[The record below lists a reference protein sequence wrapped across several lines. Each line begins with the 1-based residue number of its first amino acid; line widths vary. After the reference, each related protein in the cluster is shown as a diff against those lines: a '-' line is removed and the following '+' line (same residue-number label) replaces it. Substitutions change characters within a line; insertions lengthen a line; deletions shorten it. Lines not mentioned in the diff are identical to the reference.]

1 MPFLCRHKNDNPLEI
16 HRLPFSEVPQFS
28 SRDRAYVAEE
38 AALRPFYL
46 HPPALEQFA
55 EVIAIRETHQPD
67 RQTLVEVLKDQY
79 SNRPK
84 HEEALRAIDALA
96 DEQTFTVTTAH
107 QPSLFTGPL
116 YYIYKIVSTIHL
128 ARRLQ
133 EAYPDHRFVPVFI
146 SGGEDHDFEEINHAH
161 LFGKTIRWEQD
172 RGGPVGQL
180 PTESLARPLQEL
192 KEILGE
198 RDAAQ
203 ELYEAIREAYTG
215 NEKYGEAAAHLA
227 AGLFGSYGLVVLDM
241 SDARLKRL
249 FIPHFRK
256 ELLERP
262 SRALVQTAQDQLEKA
277 GFSGQA
283 HAREINLFYLGPG
296 YRERIEYTDGRY
308 QVLNQDIQW
317 TEEELLAELER
328 APERFS
334 PNVVMRPLYQEF
346 ILPNLAYIGGGGELA
361 YWLERKAQ
369 FEHFGIPYPML
380 VRRNSV
386 LWIDRTTAKKMD
398 KVGLSIPDLFEDTE
412 VLVKRYVRKHTENE
426 LSLKEEKKAIQQL
439 LDQVVEK
446 AREIDPTLVKS
457 TKGEGT
463 KMLNGLN
470 ALEAKLIRAEKN
482 NHDIAI
488 NQIRSVKERL
498 FPGDGLQERHDN
510 FMTFYLRYGEEFM
523 ETLLRE
529 LDPLRK
535 EMIVVYDG

>member
-1 MPFLCRHKNDNPLEI
+1 MEI
-16 HRLPFSEVPQFS
+16 HRLPFQEVPQFS
-28 SRDRAYVAEE
+28 SRDRAYAAEE
-38 AALRPFYL
+38 HALRPFYL
-46 HPPALEQFA
+46 HPPTLERFA
-55 EVIAIRETHQPD
+55 EVIATRQDHQPD
-67 RQTLVEVLKDQY
+67 RQTLAEVLRDQY
-79 SNRPK
+79 RERPL
-84 HEEALRAIDALA
+84 HDDVQAAIDALT
-96 DEQTFTVTTAH
+96 DERTFTVTTAH

-128 ARRLQ
+128 GHRLE
-133 EAYPDHRFVPVFI
+133 EAYPGYRFVPVFI

-161 LFGKTIRWEQD
+161 LFGKTIRWEQEQ
-172 RGGPVGQL
+172 GGPVGRL
-180 PTESLARPLQEL
+180 STGSLAQPL
-192 KEILGE
+192 KELQDILGQRE
-198 RDAAQ
+198 TAAA
-203 ELYEAIREAYTG
+203 LYDTIREAYTSH
-215 NEKYGEAAAHLA
+215 EQYGQAAAHLA
-227 AGLFGSYGLVVLDM
+227 ASLFGKYGLVVLDM

-262 SRALVQTAQDQLEKA
+262 SRALVQAAQDKLEQA

-296 YRERIEYTDGRY
+296 YRERIGYEDGRY
-308 QVLNQDIQW
+308 HVLNQDIHW

-386 LWIDRTTAKKMD
+386 LWIDKTTAKKMD
-398 KVGLSIPDLFEDTE
+398 KVGLGIPELFEDTE
-412 VLVKRYVRKHTENE
+412 ALVKRYVREHTENE
-426 LSLKEEKKAIQQL
+426 LSLKAEKKAIQQL
-439 LDQVVEK
+439 LEQVVEK

-457 TKGEGT
+457 TKSEGA

-482 NHDIAI
+482 NHDIAV
-488 NQIRSVKERL
+488 NQIRSIKERL
-498 FPGDGLQERHDN
+498 FPGDGLQERYDN
-510 FMTFYLRYGEEFM
+510 FMTFYLRYGEEFF
-523 ETLLRE
+523 ELLLRE
-529 LDPLRK
+529 LDPLQK
-535 EMIVVYDG
+535 EMIVVHDQ